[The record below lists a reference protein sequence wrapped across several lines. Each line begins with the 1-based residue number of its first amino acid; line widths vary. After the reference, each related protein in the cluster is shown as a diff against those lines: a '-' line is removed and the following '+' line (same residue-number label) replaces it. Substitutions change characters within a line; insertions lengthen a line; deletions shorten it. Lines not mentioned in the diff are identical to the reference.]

1 MVEASGMRM
10 MMMFT
15 NTTTLIPS
23 FNPTIHRT
31 THLGLCQLPLS
42 RRNNHVSVVSAT
54 QTKPFMETIPWGCE
68 NDSLE
73 SSSSLEKWLSES

>member
-15 NTTTLIPS
+15 NTTTVIPA

-31 THLGLCQLPLS
+31 ESAIDKVDVGERGLAYWS
-42 RRNNHVSVVSAT
+42 KIR
-54 QTKPFMETIPWGCE
+54 TIYM
-68 NDSLE
+68 
-73 SSSSLEKWLSES
+73 